1 MNWVTGPILEM
12 SSYVAKKVI
21 QYLIR
26 AGKQITKSKVLIMGT
41 TFKENVYDIRNSK
54 VSDLVK
60 ELYSFS
66 VKVHITD
73 PYADSDELEAEYGY
87 RLTENLENDYDCI
100 IVAVNHRQYVDLT
113 EDYFLS
119 ISSENGILFDIK
131 SIYINKINKLRYWC
145 L

>member
-1 MNWVTGPILEM
+1 
-12 SSYVAKKVI
+12 VAIV

-26 AGKQITKSKVLIMGT
+26 EGKQITKSKVLIMGT

-60 ELYSFS
+60 ELHSFS
-66 VKVHITD
+66 VKVHVTD
-73 PYADSDELEAEYGY
+73 PYADSDDLETEYGY

-100 IVAVNHRQYVDLT
+100 IVAVNHKEYVDLT
-113 EDYFLS
+113 EEYFLS
-119 ISSENGILFDIK
+119 ISADKGILFDIK
-131 SIYINKINKLRYWC
+131 SIYINKMNTLRYWC